1 MDIITTIIYIALFII
16 MMIFVFSIGMLRTY
30 MPKKEVLL
38 VLLVAFLI
46 GSLGGA
52 FFLEPIYKEM
62 PSPMKVV
69 ERNMPNTDET
79 LYLDLSSS
87 IDLNELYQ
95 NLSNTEGFKSY
106 DEESITI
113 PLWKFS
119 NQEKSY
125 FERTVGNIDS
135 HYGNYTVNSSGSIT
149 IELKDN
155 YSATKALKSF
165 SDWYKLVYG
174 SSLSY
179 AKVHSK
185 LVIDSYNFDE
195 FQNNLLQRGIVAS
208 KLEGPIQNDL
218 NATSNS
224 GMSNTYF
231 VLITGIIGV
240 IVGLMGI
247 YVDSVVVYYR
257 RFKKFMETKRK
268 R

>member
-16 MMIFVFSIGMLRTY
+16 MMIFVFSIGMLKTY

-46 GSLGGA
+46 GSIGGA
-52 FFLEPIYKEM
+52 FFLEPIYKEV
-62 PSPMKVV
+62 PSVMKVV

-119 NQEKSY
+119 DMEQSY
-125 FERTVGNIDS
+125 FERIVGNIDS
-135 HYGNYTVNSSGSIT
+135 HYGNYTVNQSGTIT

-155 YSATKALKSF
+155 YTATQALKSF

-174 SSLSY
+174 TSLSY

-185 LVIDSYNFDE
+185 LVIDSYNYDE
-195 FQNNLLQRGIVAS
+195 FQQNLLQRGIVAS
-208 KLEGPIQNDL
+208 ALEGPIQNDL
-218 NATSNS
+218 NSTST
-224 GMSNTYF
+224 GTISNTYF

-240 IVGLMGI
+240 IVALMGI

-257 RFKKFMETKRK
+257 RFKKFMQTKRK